1 MAGRAV
7 EAAAKERVV
16 VEYASK
22 EPSAFAEMLGGL
34 IGANVTARPEK
45 KRDFDTL
52 VARVGIWVT
61 DIDEG
66 VTLAFD
72 AGPHDHDPR
81 GSGNGHEP
89 QQPEDRALRHARLL
103 RQGRPR
109 RCGQARARQ
118 AEDRRHASKHR
129 DSQPRHP
136 DLLRPVTQLAVIGAG
151 SMGAQIAQQAALHG
165 VDVRLQDKN
174 AEQLKKA
181 LESNRGHVMR
191 RVEKG
196 KLGQA
201 EADLALSR
209 VRTATDLAEAVAGA
223 DFVIEAVFEDLQLKR
238 SVFAEL
244 DEAAPPETVL
254 ASNSSTMGISK
265 IADATSRP
273 ERCVNVHFFY
283 PVLVMDLVEVVR
295 GPQTSDDT
303 VERAMAMVR
312 EMGRT
317 AVLVNKE
324 IDGFIVN
331 RILHAATQ
339 EAYRL
344 LDAGVASFQDIDT
357 AVEKGLNWPMGPFRL
372 GDFSGLDVTYNA
384 RLHMYKTTGDERY
397 RPSPQ
402 LEAKV
407 KAGKLGRKSGE
418 GWYSY

>member
-1 MAGRAV
+1 
-7 EAAAKERVV
+7 
-16 VEYASK
+16 
-22 EPSAFAEMLGGL
+22 
-34 IGANVTARPEK
+34 
-45 KRDFDTL
+45 
-52 VARVGIWVT
+52 
-61 DIDEG
+61 
-66 VTLAFD
+66 
-72 AGPHDHDPR
+72 
-81 GSGNGHEP
+81 
-89 QQPEDRALRHARLL
+89 
-103 RQGRPR
+103 
-109 RCGQARARQ
+109 
-118 AEDRRHASKHR
+118 
-129 DSQPRHP
+129 
-136 DLLRPVTQLAVIGAG
+136 VTQLAVIGAG

-165 VDVRLQDKN
+165 VDVRLQDKS

-181 LESNRGHVMR
+181 LDSNRGHVMR

-196 KLGQA
+196 KLAQA
-201 EADLALSR
+201 DAELALSR
-209 VRTATDLAEAVAGA
+209 VHTTTELAEAVAGI

-244 DEAAPPETVL
+244 DRAAPPETVL

-295 GPQTSDDT
+295 GPQSSDDT

-418 GWYSY
+418 GWYRYDK